1 MNRVAVVLAGVA
13 AGLMST
19 AVSPGC
25 KRASRPESEQVVVY
39 TSVDQVFAE
48 PVLLAY
54 KQQSGVEVRTVYDTE
69 ETKSTGVLNRL
80 LAESET
86 PRADVFWSGDP
97 IRPQILITRG
107 LVAPHVSASA
117 EDIPAAFRAA
127 DGAWTGFSARARVI
141 LINTERVP
149 DGERPDSIRDY
160 LDPRWKDSTALANPA
175 FGTTTTHIAALFE
188 AWGDEEGRAFLAGL
202 RENGVRVA
210 ASNGE
215 VKRLVAAG
223 EVAWGVV
230 DTDDAA
236 VAVES
241 GAPVAVIFPDAG
253 DLGTLVIPTAVVRI
267 AGGPNPEPSKA
278 LVDYLVSAEVERM
291 LADAACRQM
300 PLRAGVPTPPG
311 VRSVSE
317 IEAMAVDY
325 PTLGDTVERL
335 HPGFV
340 AWAEGTGGP

>member
-1 MNRVAVVLAGVA
+1 MTRRRVVLI
-13 AGLMST
+13 AGLFAVT
-19 AVSPGC
+19 AALGC
-25 KRASRPESEQVVVY
+25 ARAPSEQVVVY

-48 PVLLAY
+48 PVLLAFE
-54 KQQSGVEVRTVYDTE
+54 QLSGINVRAVYDTE

-80 LAESET
+80 LAESQH

-107 LVAPHVSASA
+107 LVAPYEPAAA
-117 EDIPAAFRAA
+117 EGIPAAFRAM
-127 DGAWTGFSARARVI
+127 DGTWTGFSARARVI
-141 LINTERVP
+141 LVNTELVP
-149 DGERPDSIRDY
+149 EDERPDSIRNY
-160 LDPRWKDSTALANPA
+160 LEPRWKDRTAIANPA
-175 FGTTTTHIAALFE
+175 YGTTTTHIAALFE
-188 AWGDEEGRAFLAGL
+188 AWGDEEGRAFLTGL

-241 GAPVAVIFPDAG
+241 GAPVAVIFPDDG
-253 DLGTLVIPTAVVRI
+253 DLGTLVIPTVAVRI
-267 AGGPNPEPSKA
+267 AESPNPGPAEA
-278 LVDYLVSAEVERM
+278 LMDYLVSAEVERA
-291 LADAACRQM
+291 LAEAACRQM
-300 PLRAGVPTPPG
+300 PLRAGVPTPQN
-311 VRSVSE
+311 VLSVAE
-317 IEAMAVDY
+317 IDAMEVDY
-325 PTLGDTVERL
+325 PTLGDAVERL
-335 HPGFV
+335 HPGFM

>member
-1 MNRVAVVLAGVA
+1 MTRPRTARIGLI
-13 AGLMST
+13 AGLLVAT
-19 AVSPGC
+19 AVSGC
-25 KRASRPESEQVVVY
+25 NRAPREISEQVVVY

-48 PVLLAY
+48 PVLLAFE
-54 KQQSGVEVRTVYDTE
+54 QQSGMDVQAVYDTE

-80 LAESET
+80 LAEAEH

-97 IRPQILITRG
+97 IRPQILISRG
-107 LVAPHVSASA
+107 LVAPHVSAAAEGIPAEFRA
-117 EDIPAAFRAA
+117 ED
-127 DGAWTGFSARARVI
+127 GTWTGFSARARVI
-141 LINTERVP
+141 LVNTELVP
-149 DGERPDSIRDY
+149 DDERPSSIRDY
-160 LDPRWKDSTALANPA
+160 LDPRWKDRTAIANPA
-175 FGTTTTHIAALFE
+175 FGTTTTHIAALF
-188 AWGDEEGRAFLAGL
+188 AVWGDEDGRAFLAGL
-202 RENGVRVA
+202 RDNGVRVA

-215 VKRLVAAG
+215 VKRLVSAG

-253 DLGTLVIPTAVVRI
+253 GLGTLVIPTAVVRI
-267 AGGPNPEPSKA
+267 AGGPNAEPGKA
-278 LVDYLVSAEVERM
+278 LVDYLVSAQVEQT
-291 LADAACRQM
+291 LAEAACRQM

-311 VRSVSE
+311 VQSVAA
-317 IEAMAVDY
+317 IDAMEVDY
-325 PTLGDTVERL
+325 PALGDTVERL

>member
-1 MNRVAVVLAGVA
+1 MTRRRAALILVMIVA
-13 AGLMST
+13 T
-19 AVSPGC
+19 AVLGC
-25 KRASRPESEQVVVY
+25 TRTPSEQVVVY

-48 PVLLAY
+48 PVLLAFE
-54 KQQSGVEVRTVYDTE
+54 QRSGIDVRAVFDTE

-80 LAESET
+80 LAESQH

-107 LVAPHVSASA
+107 LVAPHVSAAA
-117 EDIPAAFRAA
+117 EGIPAEFRAA
-127 DGAWTGFSARARVI
+127 DGTWTGFSARARVI
-141 LINTERVP
+141 LVNTDLVP
-149 DGERPDSIRDY
+149 VGERPGSIRDY
-160 LDPRWKDSTALANPA
+160 LDSRWKDRTAIANPA
-175 FGTTTTHIAALFE
+175 YGTTTTHFAALFE
-188 AWGDEEGRAFLAGL
+188 AWGDEEGRAFLTGL
-202 RENGVRVA
+202 RNNGVRVA

-241 GAPVAVIFPDAG
+241 GAPVAVIFPDTG
-253 DLGTLVIPTAVVRI
+253 GLGTLVVPTVAVRI
-267 AGGPNPEPSKA
+267 AGSPNPESGKA
-278 LVDYLVSAEVERM
+278 LVDYLVSAEVERA
-291 LADAACRQM
+291 LAEAACRQM

-311 VRSVSE
+311 VRSVAE
-317 IEAMAVDY
+317 IDAMEVDY
-325 PTLGDTVERL
+325 PTLGKAVERL
-335 HPGFV
+335 HPGFL